1 MPGKTKTTKAKKTS
15 ATKKQTK
22 KVVDPPVQEQ
32 VEETPVVET
41 TVQDTPEESTS
52 YDQEFSDL
60 SAKLKD
66 AMTLVRGVMTDINK
80 LEKRV
85 ARDRKVMDRK
95 MKGRQKRVV
104 DPNKPPSGFAKPGPV
119 SDELRTFLKLG
130 KDELIARTE
139 VTKKI
144 TQYCKEHNLQKEED
158 KRTIHVDAPLR
169 KLLRLSKGDELTFFN
184 LQKYMKIHY
193 PNKDGEFVSA

>member
-15 ATKKQTK
+15 SSKKQK
-22 KVVDPPVQEQ
+22 KVVEPVQEKI
-32 VEETPVVET
+32 VETPVVEAP
-41 TVQDTPEESTS
+41 VQDTQEESCT
-52 YDQEFSDL
+52 YDQEFSEL
-60 SAKLKD
+60 NSRLKD
-66 AMTLVRGVMTDINK
+66 AMNIVRAVITDMNK

-85 ARDRKVMDRK
+85 TRDRKVMDRK
-95 MKGRQKRVV
+95 MKGRQKRTV

-119 SDELRTFLKLG
+119 SDELRSFLKLG

-144 TQYCKEHNLQKEED
+144 TQYCKEHSLQKEED

-169 KLLRLSKGDELTFFN
+169 KLLRLGKGDELTFFN
-184 LQKYMKIHY
+184 LLKYMKIHY
-193 PNKDGEFVSA
+193 PNKYGVYVSA

>member
-41 TVQDTPEESTS
+41 AVQDTPEESTS

-119 SDELRTFLKLG
+119 SDELRTFLKLS

-169 KLLRLSKGDELTFFN
+169 KLLRLAKGDELTFFN

-193 PNKDGEFVSA
+193 PNKEGVFVGA